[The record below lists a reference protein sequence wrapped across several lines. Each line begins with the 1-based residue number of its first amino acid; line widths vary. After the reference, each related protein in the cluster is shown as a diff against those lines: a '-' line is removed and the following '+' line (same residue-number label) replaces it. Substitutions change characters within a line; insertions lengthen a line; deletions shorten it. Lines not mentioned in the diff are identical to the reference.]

1 MTIKPHQCLQYIE
14 VLEAVMLQPGPVSG
28 LGLGRKQLEGYN
40 LQMGKTLLPVR
51 VCNVTLFRYFFHFC
65 SWGGGQTPQRLLTG
79 CANEYRNIAESPQ
92 FCGSKFGKGR
102 EGQLKVLLTSYY
114 VW

>member
-40 LQMGKTLLPVR
+40 LQMGK
-51 VCNVTLFRYFFHFC
+51 N
-65 SWGGGQTPQRLLTG
+65 
-79 CANEYRNIAESPQ
+79 
-92 FCGSKFGKGR
+92 
-102 EGQLKVLLTSYY
+102 YY
-114 VW
+114 L

>member
-40 LQMGKTLLPVR
+40 LQMGKNYYSTCKCLQCNIVSLLLSFLLVGWGADTPTPSHWVR
-51 VCNVTLFRYFFHFC
+51 
-65 SWGGGQTPQRLLTG
+65 Q
-79 CANEYRNIAESPQ
+79 
-92 FCGSKFGKGR
+92 
-102 EGQLKVLLTSYY
+102 
-114 VW
+114 